1 MASMI
6 NTNLSSLNAQN
17 NLSKSQAS
25 LTTSLQRLST
35 GLRINSAK
43 DDAAGMAI
51 SERMS
56 SQITGL
62 NQAARNSNDGISMAQ
77 TAEGALSSIGD
88 SLQRIR
94 ELAVQSANG
103 SNTDADR
110 ASMQEE
116 AAQLLQEIDRVAS
129 QTKFNGRTL
138 LDGSLKNQQFQVGA
152 NAGETISFSVGS
164 AKTKNLGS
172 SSAAAITTAQNAGT
186 TALKEGAFSL
196 NGVAIGPSMASADT
210 ASTSN
215 AAASAIAKAA
225 AVNAKSAESGVTA
238 TVNATEVAG
247 SAMTA
252 PAAATSGTVKL
263 NGVDINVS
271 VTTDTAAT
279 RAGIVAAINAKA
291 EQTGV
296 TAVDSGSDKGGV
308 KLTAADG
315 RNVEFTLGTNL
326 SNANTGLGGTAV
338 TSLAGQTANGG
349 TAVTPPADQTVAAG
363 QVRVNG
369 VALDLSAIAGSDD
382 AAARSSKTVAAINA
396 KTDVTGVSATA
407 DAATGAI
414 TLSKTGSEIVLNVG
428 SGWTASNL
436 GLAASTTQA
445 AAANVNTGSITL
457 NSDKDI
463 VISSNLNGA
472 AGTGGI
478 KDAGLIAGTFSAQTA
493 YATSTA
499 SAAGASTAI
508 AAGDFTI
515 NGVAIGASIATSDTA
530 STHNKESSGIAK
542 AAAINAISAQ
552 TGVTATVNATTVEG
566 ASMQGSQTDANGKIS
581 LNGVEID
588 ITTSSS
594 KTAAENRKAVVDA
607 INAKSG
613 QTGVMATDSNDDSK
627 GVTLSAADGRNIT
640 AYVAANTTGTLD
652 AASTGLSFGMS
663 PPASNSAANVKA
675 AADAGTYTSTITLSS
690 TAEFKIGNGSTGK
703 GSAALN
709 LNQGTYGAGRSGQSL
724 DKLDISTADGA
735 NKAIV
740 AIDNALKTVN
750 SARSNLGA
758 IQNRFS
764 AVVSNLQSTSENLSA
779 SRSRIRDADFAQ
791 ETANMTRGQI
801 LQQAGTA
808 MLAQANSLPNGVLS
822 LLRG

>member
-164 AKTKNLGS
+164 ANTKSLGS
-172 SSAAAITTAQNAGT
+172 SSSSAITTAQNAGNV
-186 TALKEGAFSL
+186 ALKEGAFSL
-196 NGVAIGPSMASADT
+196 NGIAIGPSMAGADT
-210 ASTSN
+210 ASTDK

-238 TVNATEVAG
+238 TVNATEVGGTSMTAGAAAG
-247 SAMTA
+247 SI
-252 PAAATSGTVKL
+252 SL
-263 NGVDINVS
+263 NGVSINIATS
-271 VTTDTAAT
+271 ADAAAT
-279 RAGIVAAINAKA
+279 RASVVAAINAKA
-291 EQTGV
+291 DQTGV
-296 TAVDSGSDKGGV
+296 KAVDSGDDKGGV
-308 KLTAADG
+308 KLVAEDG
-315 RNVEFTLGTNL
+315 RNVQLSFTTVTA
-326 SNANTGLGGTAV
+326 ANTGL
-338 TSLAGQTANGG
+338 
-349 TAVTPPADQTVAAG
+349 
-363 QVRVNG
+363 
-369 VALDLSAIAGSDD
+369 
-382 AAARSSKTVAAINA
+382 AAADTY
-396 KTDVTGVSATA
+396 
-407 DAATGAI
+407 
-414 TLSKTGSEIVLNVG
+414 
-428 SGWTASNL
+428 
-436 GLAASTTQA
+436 
-445 AAANVNTGSITL
+445 TGSITL

-463 VISSNLNGA
+463 VVSSNLNGPVSD
-472 AGTGGI
+472 GGI
-478 KDAGLIAGTFSAQTA
+478 KAAGLTAGTYSAQTA
-493 YATSTA
+493 YASTS
-499 SAAGASTAI
+499 SAAVGTSTAI

-515 NGVAIGASIATSDTA
+515 NGTAVGASVASSDTA
-530 STHNKESSGIAK
+530 SAFEKDKSGIAK
-542 AAAINAISAQ
+542 AAAINAISDK
-552 TGVTATVNATTVEG
+552 TGVTATVNATEVG
-566 ASMQGSQTDANGKIS
+566 GSAMTAAATTGTLVINGYSTAAIATTTDA
-581 LNGVEID
+581 
-588 ITTSSS
+588 
-594 KTAAENRKAVVDA
+594 AASRKAVVDA
-607 INAKSG
+607 INAISG
-613 QTGVMATDSNDDSK
+613 KTGVTALDSNDDTK
-627 GVTLSAADGRNIT
+627 GVVLSAADGRNVTIGQ
-640 AYVAANTTGTLD
+640 ANGGGLT
-652 AASTGLSFGMS
+652 AASTGLNAGAVTAFAGAN
-663 PPASNSAANVKA
+663 PTAGEATAA
-675 AADAGTYTSTITLSS
+675 TFTSTITLSS
-690 TAEFKIGNGSTGK
+690 TSEFKIGSGSTGN
-703 GSAALN
+703 GTTALK
-709 LNQGTYGAGRSGQSL
+709 LSQGTYGAGRSGESL
-724 DKLDISTADGA
+724 NKLDISTAEGA

-740 AIDNALKTVN
+740 SIDNALKTVN

>member
-1 MASMI
+1 MSSII

-43 DDAAGMAI
+43 DDAAGLAI

-77 TAEGALSSIGD
+77 TAEGALSSISD

-116 AAQLLQEIDRVAS
+116 ASQLLQEIDRVAG
-129 QTKFNGRTL
+129 QTKFNGRAL
-138 LDGSLKNQQFQVGA
+138 LDGTLKNQQFQVGA
-152 NAGETISFSVGS
+152 NAGETISFSVNS

-172 SSAAAITTAQNAGT
+172 SSAAAITTAQNSGH

-196 NGVAIGPSMASADT
+196 NGIAIGPSMASADT
-210 ASTSN
+210 AST
-215 AAASAIAKAA
+215 AEQAASAIAKAA
-225 AVNAKSAESGVTA
+225 AVNAKSAQTGVTA

-252 PAAATSGTVKL
+252 GAASGTIKV
-263 NGVDINVS
+263 NGVSIDIS
-271 VTTDTAAT
+271 TSTDAVAS
-279 RAGIVAAINAKA
+279 RSAVVAAINAKSQ
-291 EQTGV
+291 QTGV
-296 TAVDSGSDKGGV
+296 TAEDSGSDNGGV

-315 RNVEFTLGTNL
+315 RNVAIEFGGTLTK
-326 SNANTGLGGTAV
+326 ANTGLSGGSTEKAGTTF
-338 TSLAGQTANGG
+338 TSLANDATKTGKITINGTDINVTVNGATATGGPGG
-349 TAVTPPADQTVAAG
+349 TPTAATS
-363 QVRVNG
+363 RDDII
-369 VALDLSAIAGSDD
+369 AL
-382 AAARSSKTVAAINA
+382 INA
-396 KTDVTGVSATA
+396 KTTTTGV
-407 DAATGAI
+407 
-414 TLSKTGSEIVLNVG
+414 
-428 SGWTASNL
+428 TASL
-436 GLAASTTQA
+436 DTDGIKLAASDGREFSVSLTTLNSTDVGITTGTSKA
-445 AAANVNTGSITL
+445 SNNVFTGSITL

-463 VISSNLNGA
+463 VVSSNLNGP
-472 AGTGGI
+472 AGDGGI
-478 KDAGLIAGTFSAQTA
+478 KDAGLSAGTFSAQTA
-493 YATSTA
+493 YASTNA
-499 SAAGASTAI
+499 TKAGAGTAI

-515 NGVAIGASIATSDTA
+515 NGTAVGASIAASDTA
-530 STHNKESSGIAK
+530 SAYDKANSGIAK
-542 AAAINAISAQ
+542 AAAINAISDK
-552 TGVTATVNATTVEG
+552 TGVTATVNATEVGGTETNMSG
-566 ASMQGSQTDANGKIS
+566 ASTSGKLVI
-581 LNGVEID
+581 NGVSTAD
-588 ITTSSS
+588 ISTGSDN
-594 KTAAENRKAVVDA
+594 AANRKAVVDA
-607 INAKSG
+607 INAISG
-613 QTGVMATDSNDDSK
+613 QTGVVAIDTNDDSK
-627 GVTLSAADGRNIT
+627 GVTLSAADGRNVTIYQT
-640 AYVAANTTGTLD
+640 KTDGTTGGTLTD
-652 AASTGLSFGMS
+652 ATTGLNASALS
-663 PPASNSAANVKA
+663 KPADPASVTPGETTAATFN
-675 AADAGTYTSTITLSS
+675 STITLSS
-690 TAEFKIGNGSTGK
+690 TSEFKIDSGSTGNGTK
-703 GSAALN
+703 ALN
-709 LNQGTYGAGRSGQSL
+709 LNVGTYGAGRSGESL
-724 DKLDISTADGA
+724 DKLDISTVEGA

-740 AIDNALKTVN
+740 SLDNALKTVN

-779 SRSRIRDADFAQ
+779 SRSRIRDADFAS

>member
-1 MASMI
+1 MI

-43 DDAAGMAI
+43 DDAAGLAI

-116 AAQLLQEIDRVAS
+116 ASQLLQEVDRVAT

-152 NAGETISFSVGS
+152 NAGETVSFSVGS
-164 AKTKNLGS
+164 ARTTKLGS
-172 SSAAAITTAQNAGT
+172 SSSAAVSTAQNAST
-186 TALKEGAFSL
+186 NALKEGAFSL

-210 ASTSN
+210 SSTAFASG
-215 AAASAIAKAA
+215 SAIAKAA

-247 SAMTA
+247 SSMTA
-252 PAAATSGTVKL
+252 GAGAGT
-263 NGVDINVS
+263 VDING
-271 VTTDTAAT
+271 VTITLSTSTDASAS
-279 RAGIVAAINAKA
+279 RSAVVAAINAA
-291 EQTGV
+291 SEQTGV
-296 TAVDSGSDKGGV
+296 KAVDTGSDKDGV
-308 KLTAADG
+308 SLVAADG
-315 RNVEFTLGTNL
+315 RNIQLSAFTGSATA
-326 SNANTGLGGTAV
+326 ANTGLGTG
-338 TSLAGQTANGG
+338 
-349 TAVTPPADQTVAAG
+349 
-363 QVRVNG
+363 
-369 VALDLSAIAGSDD
+369 
-382 AAARSSKTVAAINA
+382 A
-396 KTDVTGVSATA
+396 KTY
-407 DAATGAI
+407 
-414 TLSKTGSEIVLNVG
+414 
-428 SGWTASNL
+428 
-436 GLAASTTQA
+436 
-445 AAANVNTGSITL
+445 TGSITL
-457 NSDKDI
+457 NSDKA
-463 VISSNLNGA
+463 ISITSNQTGA
-472 AGTGGI
+472 VTGGI
-478 KDAGLIAGTFSAQTA
+478 NDAGLAVGSYDAQTA
-493 YATSTA
+493 YASTTG
-499 SAAGASTAI
+499 AAVGAATAI
-508 AAGDFTI
+508 VAGDFTI
-515 NGVAIGASIATSDTA
+515 NGTAIGASVASSDTA
-530 STHNKESSGIAK
+530 SAYDKAKSGIAK
-542 AAAINAISAQ
+542 AAAINAVSDQ
-552 TGVTATVNATTVEG
+552 TGVSATVNATYVDG
-566 ASMQGSQTDANGKIS
+566 AGMTAAASTGTLSINGFS
-581 LNGVEID
+581 TAA
-588 ITTSSS
+588 ITT
-594 KTAAENRKAVVDA
+594 TNNAADSRKAVVDA
-607 INAKSG
+607 INAISG
-613 QTGVMATDSNDDSK
+613 KTGVIAVDTNDDTK
-627 GVTLSAADGRNIT
+627 GVTLTAADGRNVT
-640 AYVAANTTGTLD
+640 VAQATGGSLSAATTGLKAGALTVI
-652 AASTGLSFGMS
+652 AGATPTAAEGTASTF
-663 PPASNSAANVKA
+663 
-675 AADAGTYTSTITLSS
+675 TSTITLSS
-690 TAEFKIGNGSTGK
+690 TSQFKVASGSTGT
-703 GSAALN
+703 GTTALG
-709 LNQGTYGAGRSGQSL
+709 LNVGTYGAGRSGESL
-724 DKLDISTADGA
+724 DKLDISTVDGA

-740 AIDNALKTVN
+740 SIDNALKTVN

-779 SRSRIRDADFAQ
+779 SRSRIRDADFAA